1 MEIEKSSISRNRCAR
16 TAMMN
21 GHSIQTLIMRKIAA
35 TNVAEIGVQPLT
47 GHYAPTAGANLG
59 KGQR

>member
-1 MEIEKSSISRNRCAR
+1 
-16 TAMMN
+16 
-21 GHSIQTLIMRKIAA
+21 SIQTLIMRKIAA